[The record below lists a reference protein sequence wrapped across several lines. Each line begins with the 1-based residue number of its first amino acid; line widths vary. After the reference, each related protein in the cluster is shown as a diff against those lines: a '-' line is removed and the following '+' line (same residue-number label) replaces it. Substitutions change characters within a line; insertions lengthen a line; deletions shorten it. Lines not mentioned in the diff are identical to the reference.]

1 MKQVAASAS
10 LRDEFPIF
18 GNLDDASLGR
28 LTATALWRRYDA
40 HEAVMNQEEACD
52 GLMKVTQGRLRVYMQ
67 NECGKEI
74 TLYRLY
80 PGDACVMTASCL
92 LHSMHVDFLIE
103 AEIET
108 IVILIPTTYL
118 ADVSQRYPS
127 LKDSLNEI
135 VRLRFSQVTWVVRQ
149 IVFSPMPV
157 RIAEFL
163 IEQSTLR
170 ETNELLIS
178 HEEIASDL
186 GSAREVISRI
196 LKYFQEEGLITQ
208 SRRKIILIDK
218 ENLKKKIA

>member
-1 MKQVAASAS
+1 
-10 LRDEFPIF
+10 
-18 GNLDDASLGR
+18 
-28 LTATALWRRYDA
+28 
-40 HEAVMNQEEACD
+40 
-52 GLMKVTQGRLRVYMQ
+52 MQ
-67 NECGKEI
+67 
-74 TLYRLY
+74 
-80 PGDACVMTASCL
+80 
-92 LHSMHVDFLIE
+92 VDFLIE

-118 ADVSQRYPS
+118 ADVSRRYPS

-208 SRRKIILIDK
+208 SRRRISLIDK
-218 ENLKKKIA
+218 ENLKKRIV